1 MQDGSYGW
9 ETIAQFQGRHY
20 SSRDHDEVGFHS
32 VGSKLTMNIDLLW
45 LVWKFIYSSEKTSIV
60 E

>member
-32 VGSKLTMNIDLLW
+32 VGSKLTMNIDLL
-45 LVWKFIYSSEKTSIV
+45 
-60 E
+60 